1 MVKIGQDVE
10 VKATYY
16 LDMEVLCLAQRTIV
30 LSTRASADGAADVFR
45 GKDHITDNYLG
56 AGLYDCNEMVEKCG
70 RCVGDDKRPCD
81 LSYLVS
87 SDLTP
92 QTNLP
97 KDTLPPS

>member
-30 LSTRASADGAADVFR
+30 LSTRASVDGAADVFR
-45 GKDHITDNYLG
+45 GEGRTTDNYLG
-56 AGLYDCNEMVEKCG
+56 VGLYDYTEMVKKCG
-70 RCVGDDKRPCD
+70 RCVGNDERPCD

-92 QTNLP
+92 QTSSP
-97 KDTLPPS
+97 E